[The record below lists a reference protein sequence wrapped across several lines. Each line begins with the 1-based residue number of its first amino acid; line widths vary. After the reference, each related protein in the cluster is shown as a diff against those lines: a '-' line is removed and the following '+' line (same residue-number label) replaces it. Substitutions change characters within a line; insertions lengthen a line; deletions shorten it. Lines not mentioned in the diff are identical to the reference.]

1 MSKVIVLADHRFAAP
16 SRERAAISARSA
28 AVRPTRVATSVASNA
43 VHHSDGMRSRCHH
56 FDSCE
61 EVDPIA
67 AAAAGRDGQRSMMDR
82 KVVGESIM
90 HPALRRFVLTDKDG
104 LSADLWTACPDN
116 AGMTEKP
123 AISDFKSL
131 FLART
136 KFAREASGKSQQ
148 EMAAALGLEQSHY
161 AKYET
166 RSPLPHH
173 LIVPFCTL
181 CEITPAWLYSAA
193 IPNRDREPRRRRAVA
208 TRAKKASAG

>member
-1 MSKVIVLADHRFAAP
+1 MSKVIVLADHRAAP
-16 SRERAAISARSA
+16 FRERAAISARSA
-28 AVRPTRVATSVASNA
+28 AVSPAAITGGAASNS
-43 VHHSDGMRSRCHH
+43 VHHSDGIRSRCHH
-56 FDSCE
+56 FDSCDG
-61 EVDPIA
+61 VAPIA
-67 AAAAGRDGQRSMMDR
+67 SAAAGRDDQRSMMAR
-82 KVVGESIM
+82 NVVGESIM

-104 LSADLWTACPDN
+104 LSADLWTSCPDN

-123 AISDFKSL
+123 AISDFKSM

-136 KFAREASGKSQQ
+136 KFAREASGKTQQ
-148 EMAAALGLEQSHY
+148 EMADALGVEQSHY

-193 IPNRDREPRRRRAVA
+193 ITGAERKPRRRR
-208 TRAKKASAG
+208 TPQHPKKASIAG